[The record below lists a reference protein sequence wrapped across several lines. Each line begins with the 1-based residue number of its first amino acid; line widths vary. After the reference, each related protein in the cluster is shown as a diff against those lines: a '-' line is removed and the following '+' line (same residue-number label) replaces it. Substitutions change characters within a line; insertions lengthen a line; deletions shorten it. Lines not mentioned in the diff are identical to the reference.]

1 MKGQKFSFIGGG
13 NMAEAMLRGLLKNK
27 IIAPRQLLVSE
38 PREERARFLSRQYR
52 IHVTSDNKAAA
63 QFGEI
68 IILAVKPQVIK
79 EVLQEIAGGVTSKHL
94 VISIAAGITIAF
106 IASHL
111 GKDKRIV
118 RAMPNTPCQIGE
130 GAIAFCGGGKANPRD
145 MRVTREIFA
154 GVGTTVIVPETH
166 MDAVTGL
173 SGSGPAYIFLIIE
186 ALTDGGVKMG
196 LPRDVAQAL
205 VLQTII
211 GSGRMV
217 LETGDHPSTLKD
229 LVTSPGGT
237 TIAGL
242 QVLEEKG
249 IRGALINAVVAASE
263 RSRELSRTRNL

>member
-1 MKGQKFSFIGGG
+1 MKGKKMSFIGGG
-13 NMAEAMLRGLLKNK
+13 NMAEAMLRGLLKKK
-27 IIAPRQLLVSE
+27 IISPKQLLVSE
-38 PREERARFLSRQYR
+38 PREERTRFLSQKYR
-52 IHVTSDNKAAA
+52 IHVTSDNKAAVR
-63 QFGEI
+63 FGKI
-68 IILAVKPQVIK
+68 IILAVKPQIIK
-79 EVLQEIAGGVTSKHL
+79 GVLQEIAGVVTSKH
-94 VISIAAGITIAF
+94 VIISIAAGITIAF
-106 IASHL
+106 IASQT

-118 RAMPNTPCQIGE
+118 RAMPNTPSQIGE
-130 GAIAFCGGGKANPRD
+130 GAIALCGGGKATSHD
-145 MRVTREIFA
+145 IRVARELFA
-154 GVGTTVIVPETH
+154 AVGTTVMIPETH

-196 LPRDVAQAL
+196 LPRDVAQSL

-217 LETGDHPSTLKD
+217 LETGDHPSKLKD

-242 QVLEEKG
+242 HVLEEKG

-263 RSRELSRTRNL
+263 RSRELSQALKP